1 MITSISNNDPGKDVM
16 YVETNSN
23 LDALID
29 DTDKKML
36 SYIARLYQVL
46 NGEKLDFTRIQTA
59 IDALQ
64 EFNMRNEYRYLNNL
78 LHPEK
83 CKGVKIPSQIPIP
96 SCSFQLHNCVTLK
109 TNASGNLAIVFN
121 PYFLAS
127 NVHPEWSLSSQ
138 QKVDDNLYE
147 HYFHTNYFSSLFVNN
162 DITLNGYSENT
173 HWEAINIGQ
182 EIPPVYDQYRLVSAS
197 LVIKYI
203 GRLDTVSGV
212 IGGAIVFDETPEIGT
227 DYTHRVH
234 NPATSETNEEHQQQI
249 PSNLAKYGNFDLA
262 MDAFYRQENLCLEG
276 IRQLYFPLDN
286 SYEEYT
292 RLMNGSLVNNSLVNN
307 ANGNPMDSRM
317 KTLATEDYLKNGF
330 RQVVYVLGAPANQA
344 CFKLDIY
351 CNFECLPASPFL
363 NYLPLSMNTEFNNP
377 EMKKKASIVIQ
388 QKPIMKASEEVVTS
402 ESPSIWTKLKNKFM
416 DSLPGI
422 GKLIST
428 GLVTAIPQLQLGTM
442 LANTMSSIAN
452 GVSSIINSNAST
464 QPSNQLAVS
473 NSLGPATLAQSIPQS
488 SSINPDFKLSTVPM
502 SNSTIYLNN
511 Q

>member
-16 YVETNSN
+16 YVETNTS
-23 LDALID
+23 LDSLID

-46 NGEKLDFTRIQTA
+46 NGDKMDFTKIQTA

-78 LHPEK
+78 LHPER

-109 TNASGNLAIVFN
+109 TNASGNLAVVFN

-127 NVHPEWSLSSQ
+127 NVHPEWSFSTQQQTSSGD
-138 QKVDDNLYE
+138 VFD
-147 HYFHTNYFSSLFVNN
+147 HYFHTNYYSSLFFNN
-162 DITLNGYSENT
+162 DIALNGYSENSN
-173 HWEAINIGQ
+173 WQAINIGQ

-212 IGGAIVFDETPEIGT
+212 IGGAIVFDETPEVGT

-262 MDAFYRQENLCLEG
+262 MDSFYRQENLCLEG

-292 RLMNGSLVNNSLVNN
+292 RLMQHSLVTNSIVNHPN
-307 ANGNPMDSRM
+307 EQPLDS
-317 KTLATEDYLKNGF
+317 TLKVVSNEDYLKNGF

-351 CNFECLPASPFL
+351 CNFECLPSSPFL

-377 EMKKKASIVIQ
+377 EMKKKAGIIVQ
-388 QKPIMKASEEVVTS
+388 QKPIMKASEEIVTS

-422 GKLIST
+422 GKLISA

-442 LANTMSSIAN
+442 LANTMSAIAS
-452 GVSSIINSNAST
+452 GVNSVINSAPVGS
-464 QPSNQLAVS
+464 V
-473 NSLGPATLAQSIPQS
+473 PQV
-488 SSINPDFKLSTVPM
+488 STVPIQQPVQPQ
-502 SNSTIYLNN
+502 SNINPNFSLSNVPLSASTVIIPNN
-511 Q
+511 S